1 MSRAGALVMLQ
12 SHASFATLSAPLEP
26 WLPASSKSLLLAG
39 VHRMTWNGMAW
50 HGGSPGRR
58 WLPRGAGGGV
68 ASDQWP
74 AVRLPLTHFVEERG
88 RDVVIS
94 LQVLK

>member
-1 MSRAGALVMLQ
+1 MRIAGTLVMLQ
-12 SHASFATLSAPLEP
+12 GHASLSTLFAPLEP

-39 VHRMTWNGMAW
+39 VHGMTPNGMAW

-58 WLPRGAGGGV
+58 WLPRGAAGGV